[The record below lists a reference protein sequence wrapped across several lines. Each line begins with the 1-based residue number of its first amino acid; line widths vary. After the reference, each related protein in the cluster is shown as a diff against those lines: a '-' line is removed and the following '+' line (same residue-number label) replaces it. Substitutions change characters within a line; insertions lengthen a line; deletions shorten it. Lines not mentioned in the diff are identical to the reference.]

1 MKLSPKH
8 IEILNIMCGDGIR
21 LSREDLAT
29 AAGVSPRTVYR
40 VLNEPEAHKIIK
52 RLTDHRVNMYRPAIL
67 DAMAKQAMA
76 GCVASQRNY
85 CQVTGDI
92 GTGGQTNIVKVEQ
105 NSEKESLEERTKRIL
120 ERRAQ
125 VLSEPVDE

>member
-8 IEILNIMCGDGIR
+8 IEIINLYCGDAIGCNQG
-21 LSREDLAT
+21 ELAKH
-29 AAGVSPRTVYR
+29 AGVSTRTVQR
-40 VLNEPEAHKIIK
+40 VLAEPEAHEIIK
-52 RLTDHRVNMYRPAIL
+52 QLTDRRINMYRPAIL

-105 NSEKESLEERTKRIL
+105 NSAKDSSFDERTARVLEQRARIL
-120 ERRAQ
+120 A
-125 VLSEPVDE
+125 DES